1 MHALFGLH
9 LINMR
14 STRNTSVIDR
24 TVLLDVARLFT
35 TYTQNKGVALA
46 KASVSLEF
54 SLSTDYPRCI
64 SRGIRYH
71 HSLVFFLRDIKQL
84 LFHVP
89 PLPEIYIHL
98 EFSISNTL

>member
-9 LINMR
+9 LINMS

-24 TVLLDVARLFT
+24 VVLLDVARLFT
-35 TYTQNKGVALA
+35 TYTQNKGVVLA
-46 KASVSLEF
+46 KASVSLECR
-54 SLSTDYPRCI
+54 LSTDFLRCI

-71 HSLVFFLRDIKQL
+71 YSLVFFRRDIKQL

-89 PLPEIYIHL
+89 PLLEIYNHL